1 MAILSVALT
10 RCLASFSFSI
20 LFFQHN
26 PLFIAP
32 FKPKSHTARS
42 WTHRHTHTAFSLTHV
57 LAQTEAACL
66 WIHSHKH
73 IIAGPRS
80 HWDHGR
86 PQGHTLHTSMGFSFE
101 RNASALTSPFGLF
114 GVGLKESEILL
125 CMCVFS
131 VFWIKTEGKHYLGSY
146 LWSLTYSRDS
156 LGAVGL
162 KERCMYWDF
171 RVLKNKL
178 FPQKY

>member
-1 MAILSVALT
+1 MGWWLYCLSLSPAVLP
-10 RCLASFSFSI
+10 LSLSQFSSFSI
-20 LFFQHN
+20 IHYSSLHSNRN
-26 PLFIAP
+26 PTLHGHG
-32 FKPKSHTARS
+32 HTD
-42 WTHRHTHTAFSLTHV
+42 THTAFSLTHV

-162 KERCMYWDF
+162 KERCTY
-171 RVLKNKL
+171 VLR
-178 FPQKY
+178 F